1 MAEVSRA
8 NARGHTYFRL
18 CEPSPGGMGQPLAVI
33 DCALFAGNRPD
44 VVRSFAREGQVFQL
58 MEGMTLRVQGRV
70 SLWDRGGRY
79 QLIVEAVDPSWSMGD
94 QARKLRRLVDKLRRE
109 GVLEANSEL
118 SMPLAPLRVGLITS
132 RDSAAAQDFLQS
144 LIESRYPFRVYAA
157 WASMQGENTAG
168 SVIEAFNRLLGVGE
182 LDAVVLTRGG
192 GSSTDLAWFNDE
204 RIAGVIS
211 QVPWPVVSGIGHET
225 DTTLPDFAAHTSVKT
240 PTRCAEFLIN
250 RLADF
255 AANVDALASILHRS
269 ATRRTA
275 AAREKLASLA
285 AVLSRSGKVAFR
297 LERRQLETYGD
308 LLARGARSSITRT
321 RSTLEGLETALFRL
335 PETGR
340 IGKLERELDG
350 LQRSLVTSAG
360 HRLSLASARLES
372 LEASVRGNDP
382 GRLYRRGWATVRN
395 SSGELVRSI
404 EDTSLK
410 ELLLITL
417 RDGAIHARTEKVVP
431 EGSDDE

>member
-1 MAEVSRA
+1 
-8 NARGHTYFRL
+8 
-18 CEPSPGGMGQPLAVI
+18 MGQPLAVI

-44 VVRSFAREGQVFQL
+44 VVRAFAREGQVFQIQ
-58 MEGMTLRVQGRV
+58 EGMTLRVLGRV

-94 QARKLRRLVDKLRRE
+94 QARKLRRLVDKLRKE
-109 GVLEANSEL
+109 GVLEANAEL
-118 SMPLAPLRVGLITS
+118 RMPLAPLRVGVITS
-132 RDSAAAQDFLQS
+132 RDSAAAHDFLQS

-168 SVIEAFNRLLGVGE
+168 SVIEAFNRLLGIGE
-182 LDAVVLTRGG
+182 LDVVVLTRGG

-211 QVPWPVVSGIGHET
+211 QVPWPVISGIGHET

-240 PTRCAEFLIN
+240 PTRCAELLIN

-255 AANVDALASILHRS
+255 AGNVDALALILHRS
-269 ATRRTA
+269 ATGKTS

-285 AVLSRSGKVAFR
+285 SVLSHSGRVAFR
-297 LERRQLETYGD
+297 LEKNQLVTYGS
-308 LLARGARSSITRT
+308 LLARGARSSLSKT
-321 RSTLEGLETALFRL
+321 RSILEGLEKVLIRL

-340 IGKLERELDG
+340 IRKLERELDT
-350 LQRSLVTSAG
+350 LQRSLLSSAG

-372 LEASVRGNDP
+372 LEAAVLGNDP

-404 EDTSLK
+404 EDTSLM
-410 ELLLITL
+410 EILRITL
-417 RDGAIHARTEKVVP
+417 RDGGIQARTEKVVP
-431 EGSDDE
+431 EGSDNE